1 MSKDK
6 NDKIIYKPNELIE
19 LIDRPI
25 SLFGAKTYNYILQKL
40 QENNTDKITLNGI
53 DIFENTGLSVNYE
66 ELYQCLD
73 ELQKIQVK
81 SIDKRGKH
89 WGSFVLISEYKKV
102 DDGVFIAIPPSIYNV
117 LCGNNEDKKR
127 LYYTTIKLLEQN
139 PFKCSYSI
147 VFYEIFRKY
156 EKVELPKY
164 NIEELK
170 LLTNTNTKY
179 KAYYEFK
186 RRVLNPAIKEINSL
200 DDNWEYSFEEIKT
213 GRKISSIQFIRNKK
227 TEEKEVLKAEI
238 VEDIPMSDKLINAI
252 KKAKKSLYVQSSYSQ
267 KAMDKLIKKYDEK
280 LIIKALGEVAKYNQE
295 IKSFSSI
302 MTSKIEDIKNS
313 SNKAL
318 DEKMNQREKGS
329 PNLPKVENKII
340 EKKENV
346 IDEEVDQLKKLLH
359 HQAKDQGKL
368 SPIMESM
375 IKACKTKEDVK
386 IIADD
391 LKIELN
397 LELF

>member
-1 MSKDK
+1 MKEK
-6 NDKIIYKPNELIE
+6 KEIILFKPNELIE
-19 LIDRPI
+19 LTNRKVSLAGFKAYNMILHILRENKTNKMTIPLNELIID
-25 SLFGAKTYNYILQKL
+25 
-40 QENNTDKITLNGI
+40 NNR
-53 DIFENTGLSVNYE
+53 NYE
-66 ELYQCLD
+66 ELYNYLD
-73 ELQKIQVK
+73 ELQKVQVK
-81 SIDKRGKH
+81 SIDKRGKT
-89 WGSFVLISEYKKV
+89 WGGFVLISAFKKT
-102 DDGVFIAIPPSIYNV
+102 DEGVYIEIPNLIAEQ
-117 LCGNNEDKKR
+117 LFKTEGD
-127 LYYTTIKLLEQN
+127 LYYTPIKLLDQS

-147 VFYEIFRKY
+147 VFSEIFKKY
-156 EKVELPKY
+156 EKIEIPRYSLEILRELTETKD
-164 NIEELK
+164 
-170 LLTNTNTKY
+170 KY
-179 KAYYEFK
+179 KVYADFK
-186 RRVLNPAIKEINSL
+186 KRVLMTAIKEINSL
-200 DDNWEYSFEEIKT
+200 DDKWEYSFEEIKT
-213 GRKISSIQFIRNKK
+213 GRKISSIQFIRTKK
-227 TEEKEVLKAEI
+227 LDEKEVLKAEI
-238 VEDIPMSDKLINAI
+238 VEETIMSDKLINAI
-252 KKAKKSLYVQSSYSQ
+252 KKAKKSLYVQSAYSQ

-295 IKSFSSI
+295 IKNFSSI

-318 DEKMNQREKGS
+318 DEKMDQREKGS
-329 PNLPKVENKII
+329 PNLLKVENKVI

-359 HQAKDQGKL
+359 HQAKEQGKL